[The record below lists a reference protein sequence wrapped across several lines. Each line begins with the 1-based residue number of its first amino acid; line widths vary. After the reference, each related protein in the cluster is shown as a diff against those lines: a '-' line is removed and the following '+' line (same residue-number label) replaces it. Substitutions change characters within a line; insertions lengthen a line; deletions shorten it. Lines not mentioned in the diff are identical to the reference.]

1 MPRSCV
7 YQFRHARVEQK
18 YRPAWASNNC
28 APPQPSPPIASPH
41 RRTTYA
47 SVRMM
52 MAVAAGALFMSA
64 IAGPASAQNVKWQN
78 IVGIVQAGNIVGSF
92 TTPPSCPVPP
102 ATPVGVGCING
113 GGQPWTT
120 LGGQAKVNLSNSKLE
135 FEVNGL
141 VLAGGN
147 SIGTPDTITS
157 VQGTLIC
164 IVGTATSNVILNTTS
179 VPLSRRVGGSPTDRS
194 EVQAITDLRTSART
208 GPARVGPLA
217 GLHAV
222 ATPPSSVRNWRR
234 LRSSMGSPSE
244 PAGPAYRGLGCPGS
258 ARRSLT

>member
-1 MPRSCV
+1 MNRC
-7 YQFRHARVEQK
+7 
-18 YRPAWASNNC
+18 
-28 APPQPSPPIASPH
+28 
-41 RRTTYA
+41 YA

-64 IAGPASAQNVKWQN
+64 IAGPASAQNVKWEN

-135 FEVNGL
+135 FEVRGL

-147 SIGTPDTITS
+147 SIGTPDAITS

-179 VPLSRRVGGSPTDRS
+179 VPLSSTGDAQFSGSLGPIPTS
-194 EVQAITDLRTSART
+194 CQPSNVAFLITI
-208 GPARVGPLA
+208 PAGRWIANG
-217 GLHAV
+217 
-222 ATPPSSVRNWRR
+222 SVR
-234 LRSSMGSPSE
+234 SSGDN
-244 PAGPAYRGLGCPGS
+244 
-258 ARRSLT
+258 